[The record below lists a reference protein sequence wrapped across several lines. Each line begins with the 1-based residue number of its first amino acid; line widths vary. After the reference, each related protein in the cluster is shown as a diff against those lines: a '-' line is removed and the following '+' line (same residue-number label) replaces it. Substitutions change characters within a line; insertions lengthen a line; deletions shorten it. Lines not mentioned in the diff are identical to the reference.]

1 MKKIVNKWKNTNL
14 ILKILFGIIIGAA
27 LGLLVPKAT
36 PISYPGLLFVGALQA
51 VAPILVF
58 VLVMSSISKAGAGI
72 GSKFKNVIILYMAST
87 FIAAII
93 AVFVHYI
100 FPLTVTLV
108 TDSTEKSAPQSL
120 GDIFENL
127 LINIV
132 ENPVSAMTN
141 GNYLGILFWAVIIG
155 LGLKFAA
162 NTATIDM
169 IENLSN
175 AVSKVVG
182 WIIQCAPFGILGI
195 VFAAVSA
202 SGLSIFTS
210 YGVLILELVGTMFFI
225 MLVANPLIIF
235 LCTGENPYPLV
246 FTCLRESAIPAFF
259 TRSSAA
265 NIPVN
270 MALCEK
276 LGLDREFYSVSIPL
290 GATINM
296 NGAAVVLAIMSLTL
310 AHTQGISVPLP
321 MAILLALIATLGACG
336 TSGVSGGSL
345 LLVPM
350 ACSLL
355 GISSDISMQM
365 VAVGFIISVIQDSM
379 ETALNSSADVAFTAT
394 AEKMANKKANQ
405 KKSEVVH

>member
-1 MKKIVNKWKNTNL
+1 MKTIVNKWKSTNL
-14 ILKILFGIIIGAA
+14 ILKILCGIIIGAA
-27 LGLLVPKAT
+27 LGLLVPAAT
-36 PISYPGLLFVGALQA
+36 PISYLGLLFVGALKA
-51 VAPILVF
+51 IAPILVF

-72 GSKFKNVIILYMAST
+72 GSKFKNVIILYMVST

-93 AVFVHYI
+93 AVLVHYL

-108 TDSTEKSAPQSL
+108 TDSTKTSVPQSL
-120 GDIFENL
+120 GAVFENL

-132 ENPVSAMTN
+132 ENPVSAITN
-141 GNYLGILFWAVIIG
+141 DNYLGILFWAIVIG
-155 LGLKFAA
+155 FGLKVVA
-162 NTATIDM
+162 NKATIDVF
-169 IENLSN
+169 ENLSN

-182 WIIQCAPFGILGI
+182 WVIQCAPFGIMGI
-195 VFAAVSA
+195 VFAAVST

-210 YGVLILELVGTMFFI
+210 YGVLIIELVGTMLFI

-235 LCTGENPYPLV
+235 LCTKENPYPLV
-246 FTCLRESAIPAFF
+246 FTCIRESAIPAFF

-276 LGLDREFYSVSIPL
+276 LGLDKEFYSVSIPL
-290 GATINM
+290 GSTINM

-310 AHTQGISVPLP
+310 AHTLGMSVPLP
-321 MAILLALIATLGACG
+321 MAILLALISTLGACG

-355 GISSDISMQM
+355 GISSDASMQM

-379 ETALNSSADVAFTAT
+379 ETALNSSSDVAFTAT
-394 AEKMANKKANQ
+394 AEKMDDKKVAR
-405 KKSEVVH
+405 KK